1 MALTRR
7 HPTLRAAMALA
18 LTYLMV
24 WGSVPAPALAQMVE
38 EATVTAQSAEPAPA
52 AQGEAGGTPESQ
64 SQGEPAGVATE
75 ASRVAVPSVAEGL
88 SYDGTEQ
95 VGVTAGDGYELA
107 GDVAATHAGDYVA
120 TATPAEGHVWE
131 DGTSGAVE
139 LRWSIA
145 RRGATVTADD
155 KSKAKGEA
163 DPELTATIEGLVG
176 DDKVA
181 YELTRDAGEEP
192 GGYDI
197 TPSGE
202 AVQGDYEVSFAAGT
216 MTVAEPVTMR
226 AQASGERPSGTW
238 GTCQWEIDANGTL
251 TVHPGEG
258 ASQNYSTPS
267 PWEDHKGSVASVVFA
282 REGESSVILPSDCS
296 HLLSGLDKA
305 TSMDLSGADAS
316 NVTDMRGMFE
326 GCTLLKTIR
335 MPGWDVS
342 NVTDMYSLFDECPR
356 LETMD
361 LSGWNLG
368 NTAPSFAGM
377 RKLSSLNVSG
387 WQTGSLGSMGSMF
400 YGCSSLTSLDLS
412 GWDVSK
418 VTSMDEAFYGCSSL
432 ASVGDLSTWDM
443 SQVTHMGDMFSGC
456 SQLAS
461 VGDLSGWD
469 VSKVTSMYDLFYGCS
484 SLASVGDLSRWDM
497 GSVTCIMGLFSGCS
511 SLTSVGDLS
520 KWDISPIGQT
530 SGVFS
535 GCSQLTSVGDLSTW
549 DMSQVTHMDGM
560 FSGCS
565 QLTSVGDLSG
575 WDTSKVK
582 DMHEMFSGCS
592 SLASVGFL
600 YGWDT
605 SKVENMH
612 EMFSG
617 CTRLTSLDL
626 SRWDT
631 SSVEFSYSI
640 FSNCASLSEVRVG
653 KNHRLQVS
661 SLPNNELNGTR
672 YWYSKALGRFLSFND
687 LQNRQGVA
695 DVYLRRF
702 GRGEIPM
709 SSTRVTLPS
718 YETYTYDGTQKKP
731 EVTVTL
737 GAQTLRNGTDYEVRY
752 SNNTDAGTATV
763 TVVGKGYY
771 SGSKSATFRIDPAT
785 INYVS
790 VKGGRHI
797 YDGYE
802 QTPDIERVE
811 ADYSMTVPAS
821 GYTVSYANN
830 VNVGTATVT
839 VTGRGNY
846 TGSAT
851 SHFSISEA
859 PRVEYRTHVQRKG
872 WQRYVADGAMSG
884 TSGKSLRLEGINIY
898 LNRLP
903 YSGGIQY
910 RTHVQR
916 IGWQG
921 WRKYGRMAG
930 TSGKSLRLEAIE
942 IKLYGEVEQYY
953 DVYYRV
959 HCQKFGWMGWAKNG
973 QRSGSAG
980 YSRRL
985 EGIQIVLV
993 KKGRPGPGPTL
1004 NGITQRFSAPFKQKG
1019 KK

>member
-418 VTSMDEAFYGCSSL
+418 VTSMDEA
-432 ASVGDLSTWDM
+432 
-443 SQVTHMGDMFSGC
+443 
-456 SQLAS
+456 
-461 VGDLSGWD
+461 
-469 VSKVTSMYDLFYGCS
+469 FYGCS